1 MVGLRAAIGKLEHV
15 AERFTRSNLPSKTKM
30 RSEAEA
36 TERMFSGAA
45 ELPKPEELRAT
56 CLRVQRLVK
65 DRRND
70 EISDRDWRQIPWG
83 LWLPQLELK
92 NDPDVVRAYLDWIAN
107 KGRMKNYRSLID
119 AYVREFDSSDR
130 LIREL
135 ANEIRN
141 IVGKFEWVWEK
152 RHKDVRLFDPEGAP
166 ARIAQVVLDDARTVD
181 QALSNLGIDAEFI
194 TSGLGKE
201 SYRAALVL
209 YAEWVARAEN
219 PERLLLKILDWA
231 KADTGFRF
239 ANLRSEFAES
249 LLMPWSESPA
259 ACPKGIQDQSRQIL
273 LTLLDDP
280 RLHPGKWIDISE
292 SSTAVMRGWLTG
304 LALRQYLEVVDG
316 TAYVYQ
322 WRYRKAFW
330 TAYFDKGYMS
340 EAWVVFGPQGARRA
354 RQLFDDTTL
363 YGRLDRRGTQDN
375 HALLIMKIGG
385 LTVADW
391 SHNGKCHI
399 WLPNSEHAPQ
409 LYKGLENLDRYMK
422 HEVDYGSDN
431 GGTIHAAS
439 ANGTWQQRVES
450 FIRENTSNVS
460 LSRSD
465 YMPRGG

>member
-1 MVGLRAAIGKLEHV
+1 MVGLRAAIGKLEYV

-30 RSEAEA
+30 QSEAEA

-65 DRRND
+65 DRRHD

-83 LWLPQLELK
+83 FWLPQLELK
-92 NDPDVVRAYLDWIAN
+92 NDPDVVRAYFGWLRTKD
-107 KGRMKNYRSLID
+107 RQKNYRNLIG
-119 AYVREFDSSDR
+119 AYLRFFDQSDQ
-130 LIREL
+130 LIREF
-135 ANEIRN
+135 ADEIVKVLHEHN
-141 IVGKFEWVWEK
+141 WVWSDRHEK
-152 RHKDVRLFDPEGAP
+152 VALFDPEHAP
-166 ARIAQVVLDDARTVD
+166 GRIAEAVLDDSRPVHQTLIELGVEGEISTLGLGADSFKSALARY
-181 QALSNLGIDAEFI
+181 SNLVAESENLDALLSKLMEWANADSEFQ
-194 TSGLGKE
+194 
-201 SYRAALVL
+201 
-209 YAEWVARAEN
+209 
-219 PERLLLKILDWA
+219 
-231 KADTGFRF
+231 F
-239 ANLRSEFAES
+239 AHLRSVFAES
-249 LLMPWSESPA
+249 LLIPWSDRPA
-259 ACPKGIQDQSRQIL
+259 ACPKGVQDQSRQIL

-316 TAYVYQ
+316 TAYAYQ

-363 YGRLDRRGTQDN
+363 YGRLDRKGTADN

-409 LYKGLENLDRYMK
+409 LYKGLENLDRYKK

-460 LSRSD
+460 LGRSD